1 MYRVSDAM
9 TADPLTVSPDDE
21 LSHAVALM
29 KNARVRHLPVVR
41 DGRLVGLVTQSD
53 VRAGRYRASAH
64 VRDAMVTD
72 PVTATA
78 GLPLRKAARTLW
90 QKKFGCLP
98 VIDEKRAV
106 VGILTESD
114 FIRFAAE
121 IATEFDRVEA
131 MAVAGAH
138 ARG

>member
-21 LSHAVALM
+21 LAHAVALM
-29 KNARVRHLPVVR
+29 KNARIRHLPVVR

-53 VRAGRYRASAH
+53 IRAVQHPAPAR
-64 VRDAMVTD
+64 VRDVMVTD
-72 PVTATA
+72 PQTATA

-106 VGILTESD
+106 VGILTETD
-114 FIRFAAE
+114 FIRFAAD
-121 IATEFDRVEA
+121 IATDFDRIEA
-131 MAVAGAH
+131 IAVAGAH